1 MDVDSLIVP
10 IGVPVTALT
19 VLFVVLCVVS
29 MAYSFGVKYPKVQPY
44 TIDQKWEH
52 EPLLFSATDVTPVAP
67 GYHGHG
73 HDDLIGGSASGKW

>member
-1 MDVDSLIVP
+1 VVEDLIVA
-10 IGVPVTALT
+10 IGLPVVILT
-19 VLFVVLCVVS
+19 VISVVLVVGA
-29 MAYSFGVKYPKVQPY
+29 MTLTFGVRYPKVQPY

>member
-1 MDVDSLIVP
+1 VVEDLIVA
-10 IGVPVTALT
+10 IGLPVVILT
-19 VLFVVLCVVS
+19 VVSVVLVVGGMTLAS
-29 MAYSFGVKYPKVQPY
+29 GVKYPKVQPY

>member
-1 MDVDSLIVP
+1 VVEDLIVA
-10 IGVPVTALT
+10 IGLPVVILT
-19 VLFVVLCVVS
+19 VISVVLVVGAMTLGS
-29 MAYSFGVKYPKVQPY
+29 VVKYQKVQPY